1 MPTTNRIEVHESY
14 QRSLPV
20 VKIDSFLGINE
31 DQFSGYIND
40 LLVEVDGEAVR
51 PYVVFDGKGAM
62 VIGVEDVEDG
72 EKTII
77 LTARVSRI
85 TDLSSV
91 KAQLEGLFPEEG
103 RNRDFIQPAIDCLVE
118 AYSKKNAPVYF
129 LDQESAVLEEVE
141 ISGEIENKEKRAGSS
156 PGQVQ
161 IVDSPASRSL
171 ASQRI
176 SIPMNDRD
184 ANGDDRTAKFVKGV
198 MSVFMGLSALSD
210 RGVRDQIR
218 EGVSEVAEAYI
229 GLVRA
234 RGDMNKQQ
242 HLRQLL
248 SSLEAALP
256 GLGFSGGLSD
266 FLLRG
271 FRDLQ
276 QQGEIS
282 KDVDPESPVGIRLMI
297 EKVAIPEMASITSAS
312 EIASEMADK
321 KAEVGIMVVRANLA
335 LEETEARKKLEEER
349 VKTEE
354 ARIEA
359 DRDIQKAKIDAIAD
373 IAKTR
378 KEKSGDIASGR
389 IAAGE
394 IVGAS
399 FEGLGKVVSGFVRG
413 MVKVPV
419 EAVRGLSD
427 AAKEYVKKE
436 PLIATGVAAATALWA
451 EAAIAGT
458 AIPAGW
464 IIACIGGGVGLEVLW
479 DKFIAPAIGPWLETK
494 GINIHYEDDN
504 DASV

>member
-1 MPTTNRIEVHESY
+1 MGRQQIETQPH
-14 QRSLPV
+14 QRPRPV
-20 VKIDSFLGINE
+20 VTIDASLEISNNGQFDDYINE
-31 DQFSGYIND
+31 LRG
-40 LLVEVDGEAVR
+40 EVNSEAVR
-51 PYVVFDGKGAM
+51 PYVVFDREGVM

-171 ASQRI
+171 EPQRI
-176 SIPMNDRD
+176 SIPVNDRG

-198 MSVFMGLSALSD
+198 MSLFMGLSALSD
-210 RGVRDQIR
+210 RGVRDQVR
-218 EGVSEVAEAYI
+218 EGVSEVVEAYTNLLRLKSDI
-229 GLVRA
+229 Q
-234 RGDMNKQQ
+234 KQE
-242 HLRQLL
+242 HLKQLL
-248 SSLEAALP
+248 LSLEAALP
-256 GLGFSGGLSD
+256 GLGFNGGLSD

-276 QQGEIS
+276 QQGKIS
-282 KDVDPESPVGIRLMI
+282 ENVDPESPEGIRLMI
-297 EKVAIPEMASITSAS
+297 EKVAIPAMASIASAS

-321 KAEVGIMVVRANLA
+321 KAEVGIMVVRADLA

-359 DRDIQKAKIDAIAD
+359 NRDIEKAKIDATAD
-373 IAKTR
+373 IAAKR
-378 KEKSGDIASGR
+378 KEQSEKIASGR
-389 IAAGE
+389 IATGE

-399 FEGLGKVVSGFVRG
+399 FEGFGKVVSGFVRG

-427 AAKEYVKKE
+427 AAKEFVKKE

-458 AIPAGW
+458 AIPSGW

-479 DKFIAPAIGPWLETK
+479 DRIIAPAIEPWLETR
-494 GINIHYEDDN
+494 GINIHHEDDN
-504 DASV
+504 DESV